1 MYICKYLSF
10 LLFIKIAL
18 LAYLPVYVN
27 AQVVDDNPTGND
39 LTGNDLTG
47 NDNGGVKVDDNPS
60 GHELHNHC
68 GVKVDD
74 NPSGHE
80 LNNNCNNRTSFDDSP
95 SGTNST
101 RSSNSGMINGISIG
115 AIFAIAFGLQY
126 L

>member
-60 GHELHNHC
+60 GHEL
-68 GVKVDD
+68 
-74 NPSGHE
+74 
-80 LNNNCNNRTSFDDSP
+80 NNNCNNRTSFDDSP